1 MIVGV
6 HLVAGVDRAG
16 TGGGRAAAAR
26 ADTQA
31 RSRDPYTLRAA
42 LSREDLLALMREQVA
57 ENRQLRR
64 RRVLRVAPAESR
76 LGPGR
81 NRTAAIRQGSTRRLR
96 PRYGVPAKVPLTC
109 EKALREGRAGYG
121 TGRAPPAGAA
131 IKGWSC
137 DTPCDLWKLAD
148 CERVDVST
156 QDP

>member
-1 MIVGV
+1 MSTPTASALPRRVMIVGV

-109 EKALREGRAGYG
+109 EKSPPRGEGRVRHRKSAP
-121 TGRAPPAGAA
+121 GRSRNQG
-131 IKGWSC
+131 
-137 DTPCDLWKLAD
+137 L
-148 CERVDVST
+148 VV
-156 QDP
+156 